1 MNFLISEH
9 LAKEVLNNNCVLILF
24 HEEESLLLIKWKRQI
39 SFQERKDG
47 FLWAYRFSCSHAV
60 KNWLLDDNEIFLITP
75 AEKEW
80 VTYTWTKLV
89 ARSDIKKIAVVIP
102 GHITDLTANVEFT
115 EEAKRQYETFG
126 PTRHEVFTDYHLALA
141 WFKEEL

>member
-1 MNFLISEH
+1 MTFIFSEH
-9 LAKEVLNNNCVLILF
+9 PAKEVLNNNYVLILF
-24 HEEESLLLIKWKRQI
+24 YEEESLLLIKWKRQI

-47 FLWAYRFSCSHAV
+47 FMWAYRFSCSHGV
-60 KNWLLDDNEIFLITP
+60 RNWLLDDNEIFLITS

-89 ARSDIKKIAVVIP
+89 ARSGIKKIAVVIP
-102 GHITDLTANVEFT
+102 GHITSLTTNVQFT
-115 EEAKRQYETFG
+115 EEAQRQYEASG